1 MIDSSLKS
9 DLGLIDGIRF
19 SVLGISVF
27 VVIFWFSYREECLA
41 SVQFDF
47 KLSWF
52 IFTVILHFYP
62 FLVNVEGF
70 I

>member
-27 VVIFWFSYREECLA
+27 VVIFSFSHHEECLA
-41 SVQFDF
+41 RVFSLI
-47 KLSWF
+47 LS
-52 IFTVILHFYP
+52 
-62 FLVNVEGF
+62 
-70 I
+70 